1 MTKLQRLKFELIKYN
16 RTKSMC
22 QAADICNWL
31 TKELLK
37 PSKKIPVKHISSAY
51 SVEVKER

>member
-51 SVEVKER
+51 GVEVREG

>member
-16 RTKSMC
+16 RTKSLC
-22 QAADICNWL
+22 QAADICDWL
-31 TKELLK
+31 TRELLK
-37 PSKKIPVKHISSAY
+37 PGKKIPVKHISIAY

>member
-31 TKELLK
+31 AKELLK

-51 SVEVKER
+51 SVEVEEG

>member
-16 RTKSMC
+16 RTKSIRR
-22 QAADICNWL
+22 AADICNWL

-37 PSKKIPVKHISSAY
+37 PEKKIPVTYAE
-51 SVEVKER
+51 SVSDIEVREG